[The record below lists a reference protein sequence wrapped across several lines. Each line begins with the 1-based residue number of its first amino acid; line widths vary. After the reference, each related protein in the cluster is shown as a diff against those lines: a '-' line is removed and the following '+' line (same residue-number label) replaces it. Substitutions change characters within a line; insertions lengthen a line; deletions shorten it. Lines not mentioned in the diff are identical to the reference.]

1 MKLTRYCLI
10 YERGICLQR
19 NIQDILSWK
28 YVAAAEQRGAQQTAT
43 FEREVPA
50 FTKKNIKKADLRLL
64 ATEHVARLA
73 TGKLT
78 RALKS

>member
-1 MKLTRYCLI
+1 MF
-10 YERGICLQR
+10 
-19 NIQDILSWK
+19 
-28 YVAAAEQRGAQQTAT
+28 AAAEQRGALQTAT

-50 FTKKNIKKADLRLL
+50 FTKKNIKKKTDLRLL